1 MSAETSTDFEP
12 YLAPSRGERAGR
24 RVEIAT
30 ALASIGDGARV
41 YIGNACS
48 VPLQLLDEVIA
59 ERGRWSD
66 LEIVFGIQ
74 VAEIPLM
81 QHAGA
86 PFRFTTLQPNP
97 NLRAASDADAVT
109 AIPARIS
116 DVPTL
121 FTPLGVYPVDAVLVQ
136 VSAPGPE
143 GRFSLGTSIGLAIDA
158 VRSAPLVIAQVN
170 QEMPYT
176 FGAGELRRDEFDYL
190 VEMDGPLVELKRAPP
205 GPVEEAIAE
214 QVVALVPDEATLQF
228 GIGAVPEAMSA
239 RLGQRRDLGMHSGMI
254 SDGVIELVESG
265 ALTDRRKSMD
275 RGTMITGE
283 LMGTRRLFDWA
294 HRNPLVRMAPP
305 AYTHGLAVLSRCHRF
320 TAINSAVEVSQYG
333 DVNGESIAG
342 RLISG
347 PGGQPDFAE
356 GALRC
361 AEGPKHRGAAVDG
374 CGGQGLA
381 DRAAGGHGD
390 GAAAPSG
397 PGGHGVRRCRVACP
411 AAAGARRGAAGNRPS
426 GLSRVAGLTAPSRP
440 SILFS
445 VRTAHDERRTGHA
458 DNAD

>member
-12 YLAPSRGERAGR
+12 YLAPSRGERTGR

-81 QHAGA
+81 KHAGA

-97 NLRAASDADAVT
+97 NLRAASEAGAVT

-121 FTPLGVYPVDAVLVQ
+121 FTPFGVYPVDAVLVQ

-143 GRFSLGTSIGLAIDA
+143 GRFSLGTSTGMAIDA

-228 GIGAVPEAMSA
+228 GIGAVPEAISA

-361 AEGPKHRGAAVDG
+361 AEGLSIVALPSTAAAGKVSRIVPRVDTVTVPRHQVDRVVTEYG
-374 CGGQGLA
+374 VAALHA
-381 DRAAGGHGD
+381 RPLPDRAAAMRAIAHPD
-390 GAAAPSG
+390 FRAS
-397 PGGHGVRRCRVACP
+397 
-411 AAAGARRGAAGNRPS
+411 
-426 GLSRVAGLTAPSRP
+426 LT
-440 SILFS
+440 
-445 VRTAHDERRTGHA
+445 
-458 DNAD
+458 